1 MACVKQ
7 RTCVVPSCKV
17 VDRNREIDLSWH
29 LFPNSAMH
37 QKMRINWITIIR
49 NLRNDEAWEPTRE
62 FRICSRHFLT
72 EELYTAGIRR
82 RLRGQPVPTLF
93 LHDATMTDVNSTGM
107 QLDVPQVPEE
117 PMEVTPSTAKSIG
130 TISCPSCANTFSV
143 TEIDGKLQG
152 HCATDQLQ
160 PGEPNLPPSKSR
172 KRLFHDPE
180 DVDHPSSDVSFQV
193 SSPLF
198 ITVTP
203 KSRRAVR
210 NEHSYCASPGQAADE
225 LKAVKKQLADLRV
238 KYHQLELK
246 LERRDRAQST
256 HMDSLESLKA
266 LSNRQVD
273 TLDARFPE
281 LLFHIVENEKRAF
294 SIKGKSGMEY
304 DEEIKKF
311 SATLHYHSPKAYRFL
326 RHYLTLPHPST
337 IASWMKSSDCGP
349 GYNLDVISRLG
360 EARLSD
366 TNNVMTD
373 VVMIIDE
380 MAIRRALVWDSSK
393 HCYVGFVDYG
403 TSDIDEPE
411 NPQLAS
417 NVLVCMIAGISG
429 GWKCPIGYI
438 YTDKVNGETQR
449 AFLHKAFVLLEEQQ
463 FNVWALISDGCTSNV
478 SLFEGYGVSDS
489 IIQGASFEI
498 DGDFPC
504 SFPNPANPSKSVY
517 AMTVY
522 GMKYVGIREYKRS
535 GKRAVYE
542 KRLIDSDS
550 RRAALGM
557 MISIKSVIAI
567 SKALLIREFNPFKF
581 VLTYRFCQDPFEL
594 FFNTVRGRLGNNN
607 NPTVVEFRNI
617 MKSIWHQNLLK
628 STNTGNCIAQI
639 DEGEVPGGMLPL
651 KRVRK
656 LKVLDMDDID
666 ALDIIDLSALSDPHY
681 SDFYR
686 NCLAYISGNV
696 VRVVGTKLK
705 CEICAESL
713 LNTDDDLLP
722 SHFAKLIEA
731 KDSGGLFT
739 PCHSVFRIVEL
750 TDACYRQICKTSG
763 GLMKVTMPLHP
774 GDLEI
779 AEAIFRLFDHKL
791 IDYVVLTEREER
803 VALQA
808 IPLHLREM
816 ARVWCDASIC
826 HSKRFNATS
835 AFKSLCTNCT

>member
-1 MACVKQ
+1 MASNSALALYLLV
-7 RTCVVPSCKV
+7 R
-17 VDRNREIDLSWH
+17 
-29 LFPNSAMH
+29 FPHSAMH

-49 NLRNDEAWEPTRE
+49 NLTNDQAWEPTRDS
-62 FRICSRHFLT
+62 RICSRHFLT

-107 QLDVPQVPEE
+107 QLDVPQVPDDVPEE
-117 PMEVTPSTAKSIG
+117 PMEVTPSTVKSLG

-160 PGEPNLPPSKSR
+160 PGEPNFPPSRSR

-180 DVDHPSSDVSFQV
+180 DVDHPSDVSLQV
-193 SSPLF
+193 SSPSF

-225 LKAVKKQLADLRV
+225 LKTVKKQLADLRV

-246 LERRDRAQST
+246 LERRYRAQST
-256 HMDSLESLKA
+256 HVDSLESLKA

-304 DEEIKKF
+304 GEEIKKF

-337 IASWMKSSDCGP
+337 ITSWMKSSDCGP

-360 EARLSD
+360 EARLSH

-373 VVMIIDE
+373 IVMIIDE
-380 MAIRRALVWDSSK
+380 MAIRKGLVWDSSK

-411 NPQLAS
+411 NLQLAG

-489 IIQGASFEI
+489 VIQGASFDI

-504 SFPNPANPSKSVY
+504 SFPNPANPSKIVY
-517 AMTVY
+517 AMTVF
-522 GMKYVGIREYKRS
+522 GMKYVQIREYRSTGKRS
-535 GKRAVYE
+535 VYE

-557 MISIKSVIAI
+557 MISIKSVIGI
-567 SKALLIREFNPFKF
+567 SKALLVREFNPFKF
-581 VLTYRFCQDPFEL
+581 VLTYRFCQDPLEL
-594 FFNTVRGRLGNNN
+594 FFNTVRGRLGKNN
-607 NPTVVEFRNI
+607 NPTVV
-617 MKSIWHQNLLK
+617 
-628 STNTGNCIAQI
+628 
-639 DEGEVPGGMLPL
+639 V
-651 KRVRK
+651 
-656 LKVLDMDDID
+656 
-666 ALDIIDLSALSDPHY
+666 
-681 SDFYR
+681 
-686 NCLAYISGNV
+686 
-696 VRVVGTKLK
+696 
-705 CEICAESL
+705 
-713 LNTDDDLLP
+713 
-722 SHFAKLIEA
+722 
-731 KDSGGLFT
+731 
-739 PCHSVFRIVEL
+739 
-750 TDACYRQICKTSG
+750 
-763 GLMKVTMPLHP
+763 
-774 GDLEI
+774 
-779 AEAIFRLFDHKL
+779 
-791 IDYVVLTEREER
+791 
-803 VALQA
+803 
-808 IPLHLREM
+808 
-816 ARVWCDASIC
+816 
-826 HSKRFNATS
+826 
-835 AFKSLCTNCT
+835 